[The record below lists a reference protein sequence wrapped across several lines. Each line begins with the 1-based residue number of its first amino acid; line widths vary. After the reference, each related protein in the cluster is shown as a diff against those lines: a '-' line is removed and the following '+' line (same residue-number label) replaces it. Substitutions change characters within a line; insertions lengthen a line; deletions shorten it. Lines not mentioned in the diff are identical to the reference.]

1 MASRFGKPRLPLP
14 QLQADMRKL
23 THSPAPAYSMTSQ
36 KYDFR
41 QFQEELAKLE
51 RKDERKI
58 EPKVEKQQP
67 SRPLGKKAAAAQ
79 RLAMAREEFLVL
91 RKRHDLTVADVV
103 AFFPE
108 EEGIAYLQ
116 QLIVAAQA
124 KPRRTR
130 KVAEVPSAG

>member
-1 MASRFGKPRLPLP
+1 MSSA
-14 QLQADMRKL
+14 
-23 THSPAPAYSMTSQ
+23 

-51 RKDERKI
+51 SKLA
-58 EPKVEKQQP
+58 P
-67 SRPLGKKAAAAQ
+67 SPAAKPLSKKAVEQQ
-79 RLAMAREEFLVL
+79 RLAMAREEFLAL
-91 RKRHDLTVADVV
+91 RKRHRLTVADVV

-116 QLIVAAQA
+116 TLIADAQA

-130 KVAEVPSAG
+130 KT